1 MGDKSLKG
9 LKKVI
14 CNLDQII
21 SAVSLAGIVI
31 FVCVNVFCRYVLG
44 YIFNWMEE
52 LCTILFVW
60 CTFLGISSAYKTNDH
75 VGINVLVMLFPK
87 KVQRIIMIIV
97 NLFCMVVSLK
107 VLTLSFKFCQTS
119 WTKTTPIIGIPYTF
133 VNISITFGFGLMVIY
148 SIVKIINLIR
158 CKPEDVEV

>member
-1 MGDKSLKG
+1 MGDKTSKG
-9 LKKVI
+9 LKKVLGNI
-14 CNLDQII
+14 DQII
-21 SAVSLAGIVI
+21 SAVALMGIVV
-31 FVCVNVFCRYVLG
+31 FVTINVFCRYVLG

-52 LCTILFVW
+52 LSTVLFVW

-97 NLFCMVVSLK
+97 NLFCLVVSAK
-107 VLTLSFKFCQTS
+107 ILTLSFTFCQSS
-119 WTKTTPIIGIPYTF
+119 WTKTTPIIGLPYTF
-133 VNISITFGFGLMVIY
+133 VNVSITCGFALMSIY
-148 SIVKIINLIR
+148 SIIKIIRLIK